1 MLLGITAPY
10 DLTSTSGP
18 SLGFSPGKRP
28 IQFLV
33 YSCLL
38 RSKCGSLKLIQVLC
52 FFFFEKK
59 SSLKVQ
65 ITCRAP
71 ALIPE
76 GDCARSRP

>member
-38 RSKCGSLKLIQVLC
+38 RSKGGSLKLIQVLC
-52 FFFFEKK
+52 LFLKK
-59 SSLKVQ
+59 VV
-65 ITCRAP
+65 
-71 ALIPE
+71 
-76 GDCARSRP
+76 